1 LPIEL
6 LLQQNKISILN
17 ILYTIMLLGLQ
28 NLTFEFGARTIVEDA
43 TWHIQPNERI
53 ALIGYNG
60 TGKSTL
66 LKVLTRQ
73 YLPNK
78 GTVEQGKETTIG
90 FLHQD
95 LLSFDT
101 EDSILEVAMG
111 AFERV
116 KELEKEIEAI
126 GLELERTG
134 DETLAHDYSEKLH
147 ELEILGGYDI
157 HHKTEEILQGLG
169 FTNENLHKPYKLF
182 SGGWRMR
189 VLLAKMILM
198 HPDVLL
204 LDEPT
209 NHLDLPSIE
218 WLEKY
223 LQHYQGAVVM
233 VSHDRYFLDRMVN
246 KVVELY
252 QQKLHFYTGNYSY
265 YETEKA
271 LRVDMQQKAYE
282 NQQDY
287 IRQNERF
294 VERFKA
300 KASKAAAAQSI
311 VKRLEKLDRIENVEI
326 ERPNMRINFSVEKQP
341 GRVLCTLKHVTKRF
355 GDLTVMENTGA
366 EIDRGDKIA
375 LIGANGKGKSTLL
388 RVIVGN
394 EEFTG
399 ERIWGHNVE
408 ESFYAQHQLE
418 ALNINN
424 TVLDEMRDSRSGKTD
439 LELRSLLG
447 CFLFSGDDVDKKIKV
462 LSGGEKARVALAK
475 TIVSKAN
482 FLMLDEPTN
491 HLDIHSV
498 DLLIG
503 ALNNYEGSIVF
514 VSHDRHF
521 VSKIANKIWE
531 IEDHKIVEFKGSYT
545 EWEDWKE
552 RRLAAAKTTE
562 VKGKAA
568 ELNAKNIKEQ
578 PAKKEIVVE
587 TAATITQQRSPV
599 DKEVKKEYQ
608 KNKTRF
614 QQIEEQL
621 AQLNKKKAQLEIT
634 MASPDS
640 YSNKEKFHQIES
652 SYKKVMEEL
661 VTSNKEYEIV
671 FEKVMELEEKMA

>member
-1 LPIEL
+1 
-6 LLQQNKISILN
+6 
-17 ILYTIMLLGLQ
+17 MLLGLQ
-28 NLTFEFGARTIVEDA
+28 NVTFEFGARTIVEDA

-73 YLPNK
+73 FLPSK
-78 GTVEQGKETTIG
+78 GTVEQGRETTIG

-101 EDSILEVAMG
+101 EDSILEVALG

-126 GLELERTG
+126 GLELEKTG

-169 FTNENLHKPYKLF
+169 FSNENLHKPYKTF

-223 LQHYQGAVVM
+223 LKNYQGAVVM

-271 LRVDMQQKAYE
+271 LRVDIQQKAYE

-287 IRQNERF
+287 IRQNEKF

-311 VKRLEKLDRIENVEI
+311 VKRLEKLERIENVEI

-341 GRVLCTLKHVTKRF
+341 GRVLCTLKNVSKSF
-355 GDLTVMENTGA
+355 GELVIMKDTGA

-388 RVIVGN
+388 RVIVGS
-394 EEFTG
+394 EEFKG
-399 ERIWGHNVE
+399 DRIWGHNVD

-418 ALNINN
+418 ALNLNN
-424 TVLDEMRDSRSGKTD
+424 NVLDEMRESRSGKTD

-447 CFLFSGDDVDKKIKV
+447 CFLFSGDDVDKKVKV

-531 IEDHKIVEFKGSYT
+531 IEDHKIIEFKGTYA

-552 RRLAAAKTTE
+552 RRIAAAKN
-562 VKGKAA
+562 A
-568 ELNAKNIKEQ
+568 ESNAKVSETVIKNLNTKSDKEPVLKNEP
-578 PAKKEIVVE
+578 PASGNSEVNN
-587 TAATITQQRSPV
+587 QRGPV

-608 KNKTRF
+608 KNKNRF
-614 QQIEEQL
+614 QQIEEKL
-621 AQLNKKKAQLEIT
+621 AQLNQRKVELEQL
-634 MASPDS
+634 MASPEN
-640 YSNKEKFHQIES
+640 YTNKEKFNDTEVA
-652 SYKKVMEEL
+652 YKNIVGEL
-661 VTSNKEYEIV
+661 EILNKEYEIV
-671 FEKVMELEEKMA
+671 FEKVMELEEKMG

>member
-1 LPIEL
+1 
-6 LLQQNKISILN
+6 
-17 ILYTIMLLGLQ
+17 MLLGLQ
-28 NLTFEFGARTIVEDA
+28 NVTFEFGARTIVEDA

-73 YLPNK
+73 YLPSK
-78 GTVEQGKETTIG
+78 GTVEQGRETTIG

-101 EDSILEVAMG
+101 EDSILEVALG

-126 GLELERTG
+126 GLELEKTG

-169 FTNENLHKPYKLF
+169 FSNESLHKPYKNF

-223 LQHYQGAVVM
+223 LKNYQGAVVM

-271 LRVDMQQKAYE
+271 LRVDIQQKAYE

-287 IRQNERF
+287 IRQNEKF

-311 VKRLEKLDRIENVEI
+311 VKRLEKLERIENVEI

-341 GRVLCTLKHVTKRF
+341 GRVLCTLKNVTKSF
-355 GDLTVMENTGA
+355 GELVIMKDTGA

-388 RVIVGN
+388 RVIVGS

-399 ERIWGHNVE
+399 DRIWGHNVD

-418 ALNINN
+418 ALNLNN
-424 TVLDEMRDSRSGKTD
+424 NVLDEMRESRSGKTD

-531 IEDHKIVEFKGSYT
+531 IEDHKIIEFKGTYA

-552 RRLAAAKTTE
+552 RRVAAAKNAESTGKGPE
-562 VKGKAA
+562 SVVK
-568 ELNAKNIKEQ
+568 NA
-578 PAKKEIVVE
+578 PAKTEKEPALKNEPAVAGNLEVNHPKG
-587 TAATITQQRSPV
+587 PV

-608 KNKTRF
+608 KNKNRF
-614 QQIEEQL
+614 QQIEEKL
-621 AQLNKKKAQLEIT
+621 AQLNNSKVELEQS

-640 YSNKEKFHQIES
+640 YTNKEKFHQTELA
-652 SYKKVMEEL
+652 YKKVIEEL
-661 VTSNKEYEIV
+661 AILNKEYEIV
-671 FEKVMELEEKMA
+671 FEKVMELEEKMG

>member
-1 LPIEL
+1 
-6 LLQQNKISILN
+6 
-17 ILYTIMLLGLQ
+17 
-28 NLTFEFGARTIVEDA
+28 
-43 TWHIQPNERI
+43 
-53 ALIGYNG
+53 
-60 TGKSTL
+60 
-66 LKVLTRQ
+66 
-73 YLPNK
+73 
-78 GTVEQGKETTIG
+78 
-90 FLHQD
+90 
-95 LLSFDT
+95 
-101 EDSILEVAMG
+101 
-111 AFERV
+111 V

-134 DETLAHDYSEKLH
+134 DESLAHDYSEKLH

-223 LQHYQGAVVM
+223 LKNYQGAVVM

-271 LRVDMQQKAYE
+271 LRVDIQQKAYE

-287 IRQNERF
+287 IRQNEKF

-341 GRVLCTLKHVTKRF
+341 GRVLCTLKNVSKSF
-355 GDLTVMENTGA
+355 GELVIMKETGA

-388 RVIVGN
+388 RVIVGS

-399 ERIWGHNVE
+399 ERIWGHNVD

-424 TVLDEMRDSRSGKTD
+424 NVLDEMRESRSGKTD

-531 IEDHKIVEFKGSYT
+531 IEDHKIIEFKGSYA

-552 RRLAAAKTTE
+552 RRVAAA
-562 VKGKAA
+562 KAA
-568 ELNAKNIKEQ
+568 ELNSKPSEPTMKNSGSKNNREQ
-578 PAKKEIVVE
+578 SVKNEPVASVATVVSN
-587 TAATITQQRSPV
+587 QRAPV

-614 QQIEEQL
+614 QQIEEKL
-621 AQLNKKKAQLEIT
+621 AQLNKGKAELEQL
-634 MASPDS
+634 MASPDG
-640 YSNKEKFHQIES
+640 YSNKEKFHQTEIAYKNIS
-652 SYKKVMEEL
+652 SEL
-661 VTSNKEYEIV
+661 VSLNKEYEIV
-671 FEKVMELEEKMA
+671 FEKVMELEEKMG

>member
-1 LPIEL
+1 
-6 LLQQNKISILN
+6 
-17 ILYTIMLLGLQ
+17 MLLGLQ
-28 NLTFEFGARTIVEDA
+28 NVTFEFGARTIVEDA

-73 YLPNK
+73 YLPSK
-78 GTVEQGKETTIG
+78 GTVEQGRETTIG

-101 EDSILEVAMG
+101 EDSILEVALG

-126 GLELERTG
+126 GLELEKTG

-169 FTNENLHKPYKLF
+169 FSNESLHKPYKNF

-223 LQHYQGAVVM
+223 LKNYQGAVVM

-271 LRVDMQQKAYE
+271 LRVDIQQKAYE

-287 IRQNERF
+287 IRQNEKF

-311 VKRLEKLDRIENVEI
+311 VKRLEKLERIENVEI

-341 GRVLCTLKHVTKRF
+341 GRVLCTLKNVTKSF
-355 GDLTVMENTGA
+355 GELVIMKDTGA

-388 RVIVGN
+388 RVIVGS

-399 ERIWGHNVE
+399 DRIWGHNVD

-418 ALNINN
+418 ALNLNN
-424 TVLDEMRDSRSGKTD
+424 NVLDEMRESRSGKTD

-531 IEDHKIVEFKGSYT
+531 IEDHKIIEFKGTYA

-552 RRLAAAKTTE
+552 RRGAAAKNAESTGKGPE
-562 VKGKAA
+562 SVVK
-568 ELNAKNIKEQ
+568 NA
-578 PAKKEIVVE
+578 PAKTEKEPALKNEPAVAVNLE
-587 TAATITQQRSPV
+587 VNHQKGPV

-608 KNKTRF
+608 KNKNRF
-614 QQIEEQL
+614 QQIEEKL
-621 AQLNKKKAQLEIT
+621 AQLNNSKVELEQS

-640 YSNKEKFHQIES
+640 YTNKEKFHQTELA
-652 SYKKVMEEL
+652 YKKVIEEL
-661 VTSNKEYEIV
+661 AILNKEYEIV
-671 FEKVMELEEKMA
+671 FEKVMELEEKMG

>member
-1 LPIEL
+1 
-6 LLQQNKISILN
+6 
-17 ILYTIMLLGLQ
+17 MLLGLQ

-73 YLPNK
+73 YLPSK
-78 GTVEQGKETTIG
+78 GTVEQGRETTIG

-101 EDSILEVAMG
+101 EDSILEVALG

-126 GLELERTG
+126 GLELEKTG
-134 DETLAHDYSEKLH
+134 DETLAIDYSEKLH

-169 FTNENLHKPYKLF
+169 FSNENLHKPYKTF

-223 LQHYQGAVVM
+223 LKNYQGAVVM

-271 LRVDMQQKAYE
+271 LRVDIQQKAYE

-287 IRQNERF
+287 IRQNEKF

-341 GRVLCTLKHVTKRF
+341 GRVLCTLKNVSKSF
-355 GDLTVMENTGA
+355 GELVIMKDTGA

-388 RVIVGN
+388 RVIVGS

-399 ERIWGHNVE
+399 DRIWGHNVD

-418 ALNINN
+418 ALNLNN
-424 TVLDEMRDSRSGKTD
+424 NVLDEMRESRSGKTD

-531 IEDHKIVEFKGSYT
+531 IEDHKIVEFKGTYA

-552 RRLAAAKTTE
+552 RRLIAAKN
-562 VKGKAA
+562 A
-568 ELNAKNIKEQ
+568 ESTAK
-578 PAKKEIVVE
+578 VTE
-587 TAATITQQRSPV
+587 TAVKNSPKKTEKEPVLKNEPVVVGNSEVNHSKGPV

-608 KNKTRF
+608 KNKNRF
-614 QQIEEQL
+614 QQIEEKL
-621 AQLNKKKAQLEIT
+621 AQLNQRKVELEQL

-640 YSNKEKFHQIES
+640 YTNKEKFNETELA
-652 SYKKVMEEL
+652 YKKIMEEL
-661 VTSNKEYEIV
+661 AILNKEYEIV
-671 FEKVMELEEKMA
+671 FEKVMELEEKMG

>member
-1 LPIEL
+1 
-6 LLQQNKISILN
+6 
-17 ILYTIMLLGLQ
+17 MLLGLQ
-28 NLTFEFGARTIVEDA
+28 NVTFEFGARTIVEDA

-53 ALIGYNG
+53 GLIGYNG

-73 YLPNK
+73 YLPSK
-78 GTVEQGKETTIG
+78 GSVEQGRETTIG

-101 EDSILEVAMG
+101 NDSVLEVAMG

-116 KELEKEIEAI
+116 KQLEKEIEELGI
-126 GLELERTG
+126 ELEKTG
-134 DETLAHDYSEKLH
+134 DESLAMKYADLLH
-147 ELEILGGYDI
+147 EMEVLDGYSI
-157 HHKTEEILQGLG
+157 HHKTEEVLQGLG
-169 FTNENLHKPYKLF
+169 FTNDSLQKPYKLF

-198 HPDVLL
+198 KPDVLL

-209 NHLDLPSIE
+209 NHLDMPSIE

-223 LQHYQGAVVM
+223 LIHYQGAVVV

-252 QQKLHFYTGNYSY
+252 QQQLHFYTGNYTY
-265 YETEKA
+265 YQTEKA
-271 LRVDMQQKAYE
+271 LRIDMQQKAYE

-287 IRQNERF
+287 IRQQERV

-300 KASKAAAAQSI
+300 KASKAAMAQSI
-311 VKRLEKLDRIENVEI
+311 VKKLDKLDRIENVEL
-326 ERPNMRINFSVEKQP
+326 ERPNIRINFLIDKQP
-341 GRVLCTLKHVTKRF
+341 GRVLCTLKNVSKSF
-355 GDLTVMENTGA
+355 GDVKILENTGA

-394 EEFTG
+394 EQHEG

-418 ALNINN
+418 ALNVNN
-424 TVLDEMRDSRSGKTD
+424 DILEEMKESRSGKTE

-447 CFLFSGDDVDKKIKV
+447 CFLFSGDDVEKKIKV

-491 HLDIHSV
+491 HLDMHSV
-498 DLLIG
+498 ELLIE
-503 ALNNYEGSIVF
+503 ALNKYEGSIVL
-514 VSHDRHF
+514 VSHDRYF
-521 VSKIANKIWE
+521 ISRIANKIWE
-531 IEDHKIVEFKGSYT
+531 IEDHKIVEFKGSYA
-545 EWEDWKE
+545 EWEEWKARREAE
-552 RRLAAAKTTE
+552 RSKQQ
-562 VKGKAA
+562 KNDQNNKAA
-568 ELNAKNIKEQ
+568 EVKPVVKEEAPKPQ
-578 PAKKEIVVE
+578 AANTSIDKELKKEH
-587 TAATITQQRSPV
+587 
-599 DKEVKKEYQ
+599 Q
-608 KNKTRF
+608 KHKNRF
-614 QQIEEQL
+614 NQLEEKI
-621 AQLNKKKAQLEIT
+621 AQLNRQKTELEAG
-634 MASPDS
+634 MAAPEIYAD
-640 YSNKEKFHQIES
+640 KVKFQQTES
-652 SYKKVMEEL
+652 SYNKVAAEL
-661 VTSNKEYEIV
+661 ATLNKEYETV
-671 FEKVMELEEKMA
+671 FEKVMELEEKMGL

>member
-1 LPIEL
+1 
-6 LLQQNKISILN
+6 
-17 ILYTIMLLGLQ
+17 MLLGLQ
-28 NLTFEFGARTIVEDA
+28 NVTFEFGARTIVEDA

-53 ALIGYNG
+53 GLIGYNG

-73 YLPNK
+73 YLPNA
-78 GTVEQGKETTIG
+78 GTVEQGRETTIG

-116 KELEKEIEAI
+116 KQLEKEIEEI
-126 GLELERTG
+126 GQQLEKTG
-134 DETLAHDYSEKLH
+134 DEKLAHDYADKLH
-147 ELEILGGYDI
+147 ELDVLGGYDI

-169 FTNENLHKPYKLF
+169 FTNESLQKPYKLF

-223 LQHYQGAVVM
+223 LKSYSGAVVM
-233 VSHDRYFLDRMVN
+233 VSHDRYFLDRMVT

-265 YETEKA
+265 YEQEKA
-271 LRVDMQQKAYE
+271 LRVDIQQKAYE

-311 VKRLEKLDRIENVEI
+311 VKRLEKLDRVENVEI
-326 ERPNMRINFSVEKQP
+326 ERPNMRINFAIDKQP
-341 GRVLCTLKHVTKRF
+341 GRVICTLKNVTKKF
-355 GDLTVMENTGA
+355 GDLTIMENTGA

-388 RVIVGN
+388 RVIVGT
-394 EEFTG
+394 EEISG
-399 ERIWGHNVE
+399 ERVWGHNVD

-418 ALNINN
+418 ALNMENN
-424 TVLDEMRDSRSGKTD
+424 VLEEMKDARSGKTD

-447 CFLFSGDDVDKKIKV
+447 CFLFSGDAVDKKIKV

-498 DLLIG
+498 ELLIES
-503 ALNNYEGSIVF
+503 LNKYEGSIVL
-514 VSHDRHF
+514 VSHDRYF
-521 VSKIANKIWE
+521 ISKIANKIWE
-531 IEDHKIVEFKGSYT
+531 IEDHKIVEFKGSYA
-545 EWEDWKE
+545 EWLDWKE
-552 RRLAAAKTTE
+552 RREAERLKLQKTNE
-562 VKGKAA
+562 YSKPAEIKPPVKADIPTAYNK
-568 ELNAKNIKEQ
+568 Q
-578 PAKKEIVVE
+578 PTVN
-587 TAATITQQRSPV
+587 TAV
-599 DKEVKKEYQ
+599 DKEIKKEYQ
-608 KNKTRF
+608 KHKSRF
-614 QQIEEQL
+614 NQVEDKIAQL
-621 AQLNKKKAQLEIT
+621 AKQKTELEAA

-640 YSNKEKFHQIES
+640 YSNKEKFQQTEAA
-652 SYKKVMEEL
+652 YKKVEAEL
-661 VTSNKEYEIV
+661 TALNKEYETL
-671 FEKVMELEEKMA
+671 FEKVMELEEKMQ

>member
-1 LPIEL
+1 
-6 LLQQNKISILN
+6 
-17 ILYTIMLLGLQ
+17 MLLGLQ

-326 ERPNMRINFSVEKQP
+326 ERPNMRINFSIEKQP

-355 GDLTVMENTGA
+355 GDLTVMEDTGA

-621 AQLNKKKAQLEIT
+621 AQLNKKKVELEIT
-634 MASPDS
+634 MASPDN
-640 YSNKEKFHQIES
+640 YSNKEKFHQTES

-661 VTSNKEYEIV
+661 VTLNKEYEIV

>member
-1 LPIEL
+1 
-6 LLQQNKISILN
+6 
-17 ILYTIMLLGLQ
+17 MLLGLQ
-28 NLTFEFGARTIVEDA
+28 NVTFEFGARIIVEDA

-73 YLPNK
+73 YLPSK
-78 GTVEQGKETTIG
+78 GTVEQGRETTIG

-126 GLELERTG
+126 GHELEKTG
-134 DETLAHDYSEKLH
+134 DESLAHDYSEKLH

-169 FTNENLHKPYKLF
+169 FSNENLHKPYKLF

-198 HPDVLL
+198 APDVLL

-223 LQHYQGAVVM
+223 LKNYQGAVVM

-271 LRVDMQQKAYE
+271 LRVDIQQKAYE

-326 ERPNMRINFSVEKQP
+326 ERPNMRINFSIDKQP
-341 GRVLCTLKHVTKRF
+341 GRVLCTLKHVTKQF
-355 GDLTVMENTGA
+355 GDLVIMEDTGA

-394 EEFTG
+394 EEITG
-399 ERIWGHNVE
+399 DRVWGHNVE

-418 ALNINN
+418 ALNIENN
-424 TVLDEMRDSRSGKTD
+424 VLDEMKESRSGKTD

-552 RRLAAAKTTE
+552 RRLAAAKLAE
-562 VKGKAA
+562 VKGKNVEPPSKNTEQKNTKAA
-568 ELNAKNIKEQ
+568 T
-578 PAKKEIVVE
+578 AKKEVAPEPVVVNNH
-587 TAATITQQRSPV
+587 RSPV
-599 DKEVKKEYQ
+599 DKEIKKEYQ
-608 KNKTRF
+608 KNKNRF
-614 QQIEEQL
+614 QQIEEKL
-621 AQLNKKKAQLEIT
+621 AQLNKEKLNLEAR
-634 MASPDS
+634 MASPGN
-640 YSNKEKFHQIES
+640 YANKDQLHQTETA
-652 SYKKVMEEL
+652 YKKVTAEL
-661 VTSNKEYEIV
+661 TTLNKEYEVV
-671 FEKVMELEEKMA
+671 FEKVMELEEKMG

>member
-1 LPIEL
+1 
-6 LLQQNKISILN
+6 
-17 ILYTIMLLGLQ
+17 MLLGLQ
-28 NLTFEFGARTIVEDA
+28 NVTFEFGARTIVEDA

-73 YLPNK
+73 FLPSK

-116 KELEKEIEAI
+116 KQLEKEIEAI

-147 ELEILGGYDI
+147 ELEVLGGYDI

-326 ERPNMRINFSVEKQP
+326 ERPNMRINFSIDKQP
-341 GRVLCTLKHVTKRF
+341 GRVLCTLKHVSKSF
-355 GDLTVMENTGA
+355 GDLVIMKDTGA

-399 ERIWGHNVE
+399 DRVWGHNVD

-424 TVLDEMRDSRSGKTD
+424 NVLDEMRESRSGKTD

-503 ALNNYEGSIVF
+503 ALNNCEGSIVF

-531 IEDHKIVEFKGSYT
+531 IEDHKIVEFKGSYA

-552 RRLAAAKTTE
+552 RRLAAAKLE
-562 VKGKAA
+562 
-568 ELNAKNIKEQ
+568 EAKTKVIEPALRNNTSKNNNNKEQ
-578 PAKKEIVVE
+578 APQKEVAPAPQ
-587 TAATITQQRSPV
+587 TANNQRSPV
-599 DKEVKKEYQ
+599 DKEIKKEYQ

-614 QQIEEQL
+614 QQIEEKL
-621 AQLNKKKAQLEIT
+621 AQLNKTKSGLELL
-634 MASPDS
+634 MASPDG
-640 YSNKEKFHQIES
+640 YANKDKFHQTETD
-652 SYKKVMEEL
+652 YKKVTNEL
-661 VTSNKEYEIV
+661 ESLNKEYEIV
-671 FEKVMELEEKMA
+671 FEKVMELEEKMG

>member
-1 LPIEL
+1 
-6 LLQQNKISILN
+6 
-17 ILYTIMLLGLQ
+17 MLLGLQ
-28 NLTFEFGARTIVEDA
+28 NVTFEFGARTIVEDA

-78 GTVEQGKETTIG
+78 GTVEQGRETTIG

-126 GLELERTG
+126 GHELERTG

-147 ELEILGGYDI
+147 ELEVLGGYDI

-169 FTNENLHKPYKLF
+169 FTNENLHKPYKIF

-326 ERPNMRINFSVEKQP
+326 ERPNMRINFSVDKQP
-341 GRVLCTLKHVTKRF
+341 GRVLCTLKHVTKCF
-355 GDLTVMENTGA
+355 GDLVIMEDTGA

-399 ERIWGHNVE
+399 DRIWGHNVE

-424 TVLDEMRDSRSGKTD
+424 NVLDEMRDSRSGKTD
-439 LELRSLLG
+439 LELRNLLG

-531 IEDHKIVEFKGSYT
+531 IEDHKIVEFKGSYA

-552 RRLAAAKTTE
+552 RRLAAAKI
-562 VKGKAA
+562 A
-568 ELNAKNIKEQ
+568 EPVAKNTEQKNNKTQ
-578 PAKKEIVVE
+578 PAKKDTVVE
-587 TAATITQQRSPV
+587 VTSTVRNPV

-614 QQIEEQL
+614 QQIEEKL
-621 AQLNKKKAQLEIT
+621 AQLNQRKTALET
-634 MASPDS
+634 AMASPEGYASKD
-640 YSNKEKFHQIES
+640 KFQQTETE
-652 SYKKVMEEL
+652 YKSVTTEL
-661 VTSNKEYEIV
+661 INLNKEYEIV
-671 FEKVMELEEKMA
+671 FEKVMELEEKMG

>member
-1 LPIEL
+1 
-6 LLQQNKISILN
+6 
-17 ILYTIMLLGLQ
+17 MLLGLQ
-28 NLTFEFGARTIVEDA
+28 NVTFEFGARTIVEDA

-355 GDLTVMENTGA
+355 GDLVIMEDTGA

-578 PAKKEIVVE
+578 PAKKEIVVA
-587 TAATITQQRSPV
+587 TAATVAQQRSPV

-621 AQLNKKKAQLEIT
+621 AQLNKKKAELEIT

-640 YSNKEKFHQIES
+640 YSDKEKFHQTES

-661 VTSNKEYEIV
+661 VTLNKEYEIV